1 MQIRQKIG
9 KFRTLNLRK
18 KLCYLGEIET
28 KVYRNFYNK
37 KKSWK
42 DKWDILMRVTSKDEQ
57 TEPNLLLKL
66 KARWNYS

>member
-1 MQIRQKIG
+1 MQIRQKIE

-37 KKSWK
+37 KKQLERLVGHPHESH
-42 DKWDILMRVTSKDEQ
+42 
-57 TEPNLLLKL
+57 
-66 KARWNYS
+66 

>member
-37 KKSWK
+37 KKNRWK
-42 DKWDILMRVTSKDEQ
+42 DKWDILMIVT
-57 TEPNLLLKL
+57 N
-66 KARWNYS
+66 

>member
-37 KKSWK
+37 KNSWK
-42 DKWDILMRVTSKDEQ
+42 DKWDISMKLTRKDK
-57 TEPNLLLKL
+57 PILLLVKRHPQE
-66 KARWNYS
+66 AHQ

>member
-9 KFRTLNLRK
+9 KFRALNLRK

-37 KKSWK
+37 KKPAGK
-42 DKWDILMRVTSKDEQ
+42 ICGTS
-57 TEPNLLLKL
+57 
-66 KARWNYS
+66 S